1 MGLRDL
7 MPWNK
12 AQYSPTG
19 VDLDEDCMSCRV
31 IGQFFA
37 LLPVCRCLTTIGS
50 TALASLG
57 FYTYYSGMRQLREQR
72 RVIEMSK
79 SRYKY
84 NSRQL
89 GIVSISAT
97 LIGLG
102 WYRMVN

>member
-31 IGQFFA
+31 
-37 LLPVCRCLTTIGS
+37 IGS